1 MFAYTISFLEIIKI
15 KIGKITHNTVV
26 ITCPE
31 DSDNVG
37 SNILLIEKEKEKS
50 SNFVHMFL

>member
-26 ITCPE
+26 ITCPK
-31 DSDNVG
+31 DSDNVD

-50 SNFVHMFL
+50 SNFLHMFL